1 MTAREG
7 FTNVEKK
14 RMLLSQETLEG
25 LRMTSLSW
33 WIIMSVHAYF

>member
-1 MTAREG
+1 MAAREG

-14 RMLLSQETLEG
+14 RVESQETLEG
-25 LRMTSLSW
+25 LRMTSMSW